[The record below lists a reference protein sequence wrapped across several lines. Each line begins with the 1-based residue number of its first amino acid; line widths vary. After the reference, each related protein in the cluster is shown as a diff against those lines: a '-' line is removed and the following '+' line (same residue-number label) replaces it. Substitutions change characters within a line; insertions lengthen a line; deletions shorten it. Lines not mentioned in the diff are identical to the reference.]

1 MGLNRRHFLQGGAAL
16 SLAGHGGLQAQPAY
30 RGRRLLVVMLRGGMD
45 SLTAVPVVGDPKLAD
60 LRGGLLP
67 ARPLPLAG
75 DYAMHPRLAQ
85 WHRAWTE
92 GQAAVVH
99 ATSFAY
105 TGRSHF
111 EGQDIMQSG
120 ITSPYASNTG
130 WLGRAMQASG
140 LGGGVSIS
148 IPMPLLLRGHPGSD
162 TRYSTWLA
170 TPPPQ
175 LVEAV
180 TRRWSADPAL
190 APYAEPVAAPYRGM
204 DSAGMVPPQAQ
215 PFAQTRTPRALAQA
229 AGEAMRA
236 NEGPMVGLVDLH
248 GFDTHASQGAAE
260 GTHADRLAA
269 VDQVLEG
276 YREAIGE
283 RWRDCL
289 VVTLT
294 EFGRTVAENGTTG
307 TDHGWGSCILMA
319 GGLVARAQVHADWP
333 GLGPQDLFEKRDLR
347 VTTDAAAVY
356 AQVVSAV
363 LGLPPERIARDV
375 LAFNARHWRDGML
388 RT

>member
-16 SLAGHGGLQAQPAY
+16 SLAGHGQLQAQPAW
-30 RGRRLLVVMLRGGMD
+30 RGRRLLVILLRGGMD
-45 SLTAVPVVGDPKLAD
+45 GLTAVPAIGDPQLAV
-60 LRGGLLP
+60 LRAGLVP
-67 ARPLPLAG
+67 ERALALEG
-75 DYAMHPRLAQ
+75 IHAMHPRLAQ

-120 ITSPYASNTG
+120 IASPYASSTG
-130 WLGRAMQASG
+130 WLGRAMHASG

-170 TPPPQ
+170 TPPAR

-180 TRRWSADPAL
+180 ARRWSADPAM
-190 APYAEPVAAPYRGM
+190 APYADAVAARYQGM
-204 DSAGMVPPQAQ
+204 DSAGMLPAPAE
-215 PFAQTRTPRALAQA
+215 PFAQTRTPRALARM
-229 AGEAMRA
+229 AGQAMRPA
-236 NEGPMVGLVDLH
+236 DGPMVGLIDLH
-248 GFDTHASQGAAE
+248 GFDTHASQGAAD

-269 VDQVLEG
+269 IDQVLEG
-276 YREAIGE
+276 YREAIGD
-283 RWRDCL
+283 RWGESL

-294 EFGRTVAENGTTG
+294 EFGRTAAENGTTG
-307 TDHGWGSCILMA
+307 TDHGWGTCILLA
-319 GGLVARAQVHADWP
+319 GGLVAKARVHADWP

-347 VTTDAAAVY
+347 VTTDAATVY
-356 AQVVSAV
+356 AQVASSV

-375 LAFNARHWRDGML
+375 LAFNARHWRDGMF